1 MNKIQDNNENEEL
14 AELGTHA
21 AGATDLH
28 HTRTTSEVVTID
40 PPIGNQPGAID
51 NRSKR
56 FDIKRNGKP
65 I

>member
-1 MNKIQDNNENEEL
+1 MSKVQNNNENEEL

-28 HTRTTSEVVTID
+28 HTRTTNEAVQID
-40 PPIGNQPGAID
+40 PPVGNQPGAVD
-51 NRSKR
+51 NRSGKL
-56 FDIKRNGKP
+56 DVKKNGKP